1 MLSKGISNIDKR
13 IQIRPFDDNGTP
25 EDFTN
30 YRKYLISRNNI
41 LIFVFGQKFVNGNS
55 ADSKGVLEEYELA
68 EKMGKKIIPIGSTGF
83 AAQRILEKVNEN
95 ITKYPYLEGYI
106 DLLMKETD
114 VNKISNAVSAIVQSI
129 AN

>member
-1 MLSKGISNIDKR
+1 
-13 IQIRPFDDNGTP
+13 
-25 EDFTN
+25 
-30 YRKYLISRNNI
+30 
-41 LIFVFGQKFVNGNS
+41 
-55 ADSKGVLEEYELA
+55 
-68 EKMGKKIIPIGSTGF
+68 MGKKIIPIGSTGF